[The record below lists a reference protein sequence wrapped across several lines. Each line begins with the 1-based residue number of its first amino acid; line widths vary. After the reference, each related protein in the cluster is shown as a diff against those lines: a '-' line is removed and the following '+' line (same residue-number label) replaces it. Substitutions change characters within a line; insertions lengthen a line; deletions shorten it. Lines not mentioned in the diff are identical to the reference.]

1 MKTFLRAWLMAFA
14 LLAPGLAS
22 AAYSCT
28 ISSGGFSSIYVASS
42 PTTTI
47 VQTSYTITCTR
58 ALSDAT
64 TMTYTVAADNGANSQ
79 GTHNRA
85 VLGASRLAYDLF
97 KDSACGTQWR
107 GPQTINGT
115 LNFAGSTSASVTT
128 QFWGCITASQTGLP
142 AGTYTD
148 SVNLTL
154 TYGNLNSTATTA
166 FGVSIV
172 TNAVCNLTNAPT
184 DIVFNYVAFGATV
197 NASTS
202 FGVTCTNSLPY
213 TMALDATS
221 GTVLGLSYTL
231 ALAASS
237 GTGTGTLQTY
247 AINGSIAAGQPGTCA
262 AGSCAASQPR
272 TLTITY

>member
-1 MKTFLRAWLMAFA
+1 
-14 LLAPGLAS
+14 
-22 AAYSCT
+22 
-28 ISSGGFSSIYVASS
+28 
-42 PTTTI
+42 
-47 VQTSYTITCTR
+47 
-58 ALSDAT
+58 
-64 TMTYTVAADNGANSQ
+64 
-79 GTHNRA
+79 
-85 VLGASRLAYDLF
+85 
-97 KDSACGTQWR
+97 
-107 GPQTINGT
+107 
-115 LNFAGSTSASVTT
+115 
-128 QFWGCITASQTGLP
+128 
-142 AGTYTD
+142 
-148 SVNLTL
+148 
-154 TYGNLNSTATTA
+154 
-166 FGVSIV
+166 
-172 TNAVCNLTNAPT
+172 
-184 DIVFNYVAFGATV
+184 VFNYVAFGATV

>member
-1 MKTFLRAWLMAFA
+1 MKTVLRAVLLACA
-14 LLAPGLAS
+14 LLVPGLAS

-28 ISSGGFSSIYVASS
+28 ISSGGFSAIYVATS

-64 TMTYTVAADNGANSQ
+64 TMSYSVSADNGANAQ

-85 VLGASRLAYDLF
+85 AFGASKLSYDLF

-107 GPQTINGT
+107 GPQTISGT

-142 AGTYTD
+142 AGTFTD
-148 SVNLTL
+148 SVTMTL
-154 TYGNLNSTATTA
+154 TYGNLNSTATGA
-166 FGVSIV
+166 FGVSIT

-184 DIVFNYVAFGATV
+184 DIVFTYVAFGPVA

-202 FGVTCTNSLPY
+202 YGMTCTSTLPY

-221 GTVLGLSYTL
+221 GTVLGLNYTL
-231 ALAASS
+231 ALSAAS
-237 GTGTGTLQTY
+237 GTGNGVLQTY

-262 AGSCAASQPR
+262 TGSCAASQPR

>member
-1 MKTFLRAWLMAFA
+1 MKTFLRACLAALA
-14 LLAPGLAS
+14 LLLPGIAS

-28 ISSGGFSSIYVASS
+28 ISAGAVSGIYVATA

-47 VQTSYTITCTR
+47 FQSSFTITCTR

-64 TMTYTVAADNGANSQ
+64 TMSFSVAADNGGHAQ

-85 VLGASRLAYDLF
+85 AFGASLLSYDLF

-107 GPQTINGT
+107 GPQTISGS
-115 LNFAGSTSASVTT
+115 LNFAGSTSASTT
-128 QFWGCITASQTGLP
+128 VQFWACASASQTGLP

-166 FGVSIV
+166 LGVSIT

-184 DIVFNYVAFGATV
+184 DIVFTYVSFGAAA

-202 FGVTCTNSLPY
+202 FGLTCTSTLPY

-221 GTVLGLSYTL
+221 GTVLGLNYTL
-231 ALAASS
+231 ALTAAS
-237 GTGTGTLQTY
+237 GTGTGALQTY
-247 AINGSIAAGQPGTCA
+247 SINGTIAAGQGGTCA
-262 AGSCAASQPR
+262 VGSCTATQPR
-272 TLTITY
+272 TLTVTY

>member
-1 MKTFLRAWLMAFA
+1 MKTFLRGWLLALA
-14 LLAPGLAS
+14 LLVPGLAS

-28 ISSGGFSSIYVASS
+28 ISSGGFSSIYVATS

-47 VQTSYTITCTR
+47 VQTSFTITCTR

-64 TMTYTVAADNGANSQ
+64 TMSYSVAADNGAHAQ

-85 VLGASRLAYDLF
+85 ALGASLISYDLF

-107 GPQTINGT
+107 GPQTISGT
-115 LNFAGSTSASVTT
+115 LNFSGSTSASVTT

-166 FGVSIV
+166 FGVSII
-172 TNAVCNLTNAPT
+172 TNAVCNLTTAPGNV
-184 DIVFNYVAFGATV
+184 VFTYVAFGPVA

-202 FGVTCTNSLPY
+202 FGVTCTSTLPY

-221 GTVLGLSYTL
+221 GTVLGLNYTL
-231 ALAASS
+231 ALSAAS
-237 GTGTGTLQTY
+237 GTGTGALQTY
-247 AINGSIAAGQPGTCA
+247 SINGSIAAGQPGTCA
-262 AGSCAASQPR
+262 TGSCAASQPR